1 MVTVA
6 HERLHALTYAIV
18 VALGTAP
25 DLAQLVADSLVDAN
39 LAGHDSHGVLRL
51 PWYAE
56 HARSG
61 QVRPAAR
68 PGVREV
74 AGATARVDGGLGWGA
89 PAARLAAATALDL
102 ARASGVGA
110 VTILNCNHIGRV
122 GAYVEQIAQ
131 AGAVG
136 LALCNASPSVAPF
149 GGARRLM
156 GTNPFALAAPGA
168 PGAPPLV
175 LDFATSGVAEGKL
188 RVALAAGEQVAP
200 GLVRDPA
207 GLPSQDPRDYYAG
220 GALEAFGLHKGS
232 GMSLMIELL
241 ARGLCGVD
249 PTEPGNRGFNGTLI
263 IALAVE
269 AVAPPAQFAAAA
281 ARLGAQVADTPPL
294 AGVERVLMPGEPER
308 ITRARR
314 LAAGVP
320 LAEQTW
326 AELAALAASL
336 GVPLEG

>member
-1 MVTVA
+1 MVTIPA
-6 HERLHALTYAIV
+6 ERLRALTTAIV
-18 VALGTAP
+18 VALGTDP
-25 DLAQLVADSLVDAN
+25 DIAQTVADSLVEAN
-39 LAGHDSHGVLRL
+39 LVGHDSHGVLRL

-61 QVRPAAR
+61 QVRPGAR
-68 PGVREV
+68 PAVLDA
-74 AGATARVDGGLGWGA
+74 AGATARVDGRLGWGA
-89 PAARLAAATALDL
+89 PAARLAADTALGL

-110 VTILNCNHIGRV
+110 VTILNGNHIGRV
-122 GAYVEQIAQ
+122 GAYVERLAQ

-188 RVALAAGEQVAP
+188 RVALAAGASVAP
-200 GLVRDPA
+200 GLLLDPA
-207 GLPSQDPRDYYAG
+207 GAPSEDPRDYYAG

-232 GMSLMIELL
+232 GMSVLIELL

-263 IALAVE
+263 IALDVA

-281 ARLGAQVADTPPL
+281 GRLAAQVADTPPL
-294 AGVERVLMPGEPER
+294 SGVERVLLPGEPER

-314 LAAGVP
+314 LVEGVP

-326 AELAALAASL
+326 AELGALAAEL
-336 GVPLEG
+336 GVAA